1 MGVFNGSIS
10 VTKFFVEGEL
20 PTKQLSQTFLKNIHL
35 RRFTELTIDG
45 EEEETSGWCVAGNGL
60 DLELAHQ
67 QVFLNSFVV
76 LGLRVDRWRIPR
88 PLFKAQFAEAA
99 AEHLSRTGKDKL
111 SKRDKDEIK
120 FRVNRKLRKKVIP
133 SMRVFDVCWDLN
145 RAEVLFWCRAT
156 RTIDDL
162 CVLFERTFSL
172 TLREASPYT
181 VAEKLIGTS
190 SAEQLCD
197 LEQTLFASQLPERKS
212 EEASD

>member
-10 VTKFFVEGEL
+10 VTKFFLDEA
-20 PTKQLSQTFLKNIHL
+20 PPKQFAQSFLKSIHL
-35 RRFTELTIDG
+35 RRFTELTVDG
-45 EEEETSGWCVAGNGL
+45 EEEEASGWCVAGNGL
-60 DLELAHQ
+60 DLDLRHE
-67 QVFLNSFVV
+67 QVFLNSFIV

-99 AEHLSRTGKDKL
+99 AEHLARTGKDKL

-145 RAEVLFWCRAT
+145 REEVLFWCRST

-162 CVLFERTFSL
+162 SVLFERTFSL

-181 VAEKLIGTS
+181 VAGKLLGES
-190 SAEQLCD
+190 EAESLCD
-197 LEQTLFASQLPERKS
+197 LEQTLFATEIQQPTESAAE
-212 EEASD
+212 

>member
-20 PTKQLSQTFLKNIHL
+20 PNKISSFLKNIHT

-45 EEEETSGWCVAGNGL
+45 EEEETSGWCVADNGL
-60 DLELAHQ
+60 DLELRHE
-67 QVFLNSFVV
+67 QVFLNSFIV
-76 LGLRVDRWRIPR
+76 LGLRIDRWRIPR

-120 FRVNRKLRKKVIP
+120 FRVNRKLRKKFIP
-133 SMRVFDVCWDLN
+133 SMRVFDLCWDLN
-145 RAEVLFWCRAT
+145 RNEVLFWSRT
-156 RTIDDL
+156 PRTIDDL
-162 CVLFERTFSL
+162 CVVFERTFSM

-181 VAEKLIGTS
+181 VADKMLGTAAAEKLC
-190 SAEQLCD
+190 E
-197 LEQTLFASQLPERKS
+197 LEQTLFATEIVTPKD
-212 EEASD
+212 EASA